1 MSRASEPGAKLI
13 SSYRAAT
20 SMRADQRERALR
32 KLQARLAA
40 DPTPRFH
47 PDVAVP
53 ELPSPPPAAWLQ
65 LRARWRR
72 VVTISKVTLGA
83 ALLTWLATDPDEQP
97 ARVASPAVAAPQ
109 QPRAATTEALSPLPA
124 QSAPSLPESRVP
136 PSSPDRARKSGASKS
151 RVAQVETSVRA
162 PAVPEGTG
170 EQPASV
176 TMRQSDWPAA
186 RPAAHAPLDG
196 RVPERGA
203 QQLLAAT
210 LEQETAL
217 MEQAQAA
224 LKRGDAERA
233 LHLLAEHTWQFPAGH
248 LAEARDVAR
257 ILALC
262 QAGHDAQARTR
273 AKSFLAARPHSPFA
287 ARVRTSCPDA
297 K

>member
-1 MSRASEPGAKLI
+1 MSRASEPGARLI
-13 SSYRAAT
+13 SRYRAAT

-40 DPTPRFH
+40 DPTPRVH
-47 PDVAVP
+47 PDVALP
-53 ELPSPPPAAWLQ
+53 ELPPPPPAAWLQ

-72 VVTISKVTLGA
+72 VATISKVIFGA
-83 ALLTWLATDPDEQP
+83 GLLTWLGTDANEPP
-97 ARVASPAVAAPQ
+97 ARVASRVVESPQ
-109 QPRAATTEALSPLPA
+109 QPMAATAEVSPRPPT
-124 QSAPSLPESRVP
+124 QSATSRQESRVP
-136 PSSPDRARKSGASKS
+136 AIIPERARKSSAAKS
-151 RVAQVETSVRA
+151 RVAQVETAVRA
-162 PAVPEGTG
+162 PAVPESTG
-170 EQPASV
+170 EQPASELPPAG
-176 TMRQSDWPAA
+176 RPAA
-186 RPAAHAPLDG
+186 RAPLDG

-203 QQLLAAT
+203 QQLLAAS

-233 LHLLAEHTWQFPAGH
+233 LHLLAEHTWQFPTGH

-262 QAGHDAQARTR
+262 QAGHGAQARTR

-287 ARVRTSCPDA
+287 ARVRTSCPEG